1 MIGTRISNGLWFR
14 FIVRDSVE
22 ERMLALQDKKRVL
35 VKAALGSGSRD
46 DDKNMRIED
55 LKNLFS

>member
-1 MIGTRISNGLWFR
+1 
-14 FIVRDSVE
+14 
-22 ERMLALQDKKRVL
+22 MLALQDKKRVL